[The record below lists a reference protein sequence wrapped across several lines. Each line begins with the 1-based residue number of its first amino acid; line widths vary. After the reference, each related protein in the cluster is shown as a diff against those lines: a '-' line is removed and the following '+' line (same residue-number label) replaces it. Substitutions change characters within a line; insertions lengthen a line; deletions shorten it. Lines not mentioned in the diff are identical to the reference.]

1 MPRFRPL
8 VHLTALLADAT
19 KQYLT
24 KSLADAGHAGLEP
37 CHGDVFA
44 VLFAEDCLT
53 LTELARR
60 SGRSK
65 STVSVMV
72 RRLTTLGYL
81 EKAGDADDSR
91 AVRIRL
97 TPQGKA
103 LRPVFDRISKAM
115 QDVLTQ
121 GFTGKE
127 LSAFEDFLA
136 RARENF
142 DRVPS

>member
-24 KSLADAGHAGLEP
+24 KSLAEAGHAGLEP
-37 CHGDVFA
+37 CHGDVFV
-44 VLFAEDCLT
+44 VLFAEDNLS

-72 RRLTTLGYL
+72 RRLTALGYL
-81 EKAGDADDSR
+81 EKVEDADDSR

-97 TPQGKA
+97 ADKGVA
-103 LRPVFDRISKAM
+103 LRPVFDRISQAM

-127 LSAFEDFLA
+127 LSAFENFLA
-136 RARENF
+136 RAKENF
-142 DRVPS
+142 ERAPG